1 MSQRMRPTVAPDAGV
16 FNPAPV
22 PTPVPNKRLREGI
35 LLQARR
41 SFQSSKNAYRTKL
54 PGFEVRRDAAII
66 PSRRA
71 QELLAEE
78 TT

>member
-1 MSQRMRPTVAPDAGV
+1 MTQTVTPNDDLFV
-16 FNPAPV
+16 PAPV
-22 PTPVPNKRLREGI
+22 PTQAPSKRLRGGI
-35 LLQARR
+35 SLPAGSR
-41 SFQSSKNAYRTKL
+41 FQSSKNAYRTKL